1 MNDDQQL
8 ADDDA
13 PFTPP
18 EDAEDEEYEGH
29 PATDGEIDSHE
40 LYDEG
45 LAGAAEKRDREDPV
59 VLKYHPPDE
68 KKDENTNS

>member
-1 MNDDQQL
+1 MSEDQQL
-8 ADDDA
+8 ADDYGT

-29 PATDGEIDSHE
+29 QATDGEIDSHE

-45 LAGAAEKRDREDPV
+45 LAGAAEQSRPEDPV
-59 VLKYHPPDE
+59 VLKYTPPDK
-68 KKDENTNS
+68 KKDKNDS